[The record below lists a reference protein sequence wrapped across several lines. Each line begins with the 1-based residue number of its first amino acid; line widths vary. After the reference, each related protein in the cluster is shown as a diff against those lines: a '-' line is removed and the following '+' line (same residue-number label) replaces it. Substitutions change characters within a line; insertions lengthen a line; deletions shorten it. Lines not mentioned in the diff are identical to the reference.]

1 MQLSQSADG
10 RPNLAFQYFTSY
22 QLNRKAKAIQFGW
35 DIGLIPFLVPG
46 PRTVVEITKS
56 LGISS
61 ETITLVLANLKH
73 AGWIEQYG
81 DDFAV
86 SSMTRL
92 IFQSESSEALPLVDY
107 WSRFQGV
114 SPTAE
119 TQLAVTQPVLA
130 KFVETKPTSA
140 LAEAYRFRESL
151 RQWTWSS
158 AAKQASAVLYDNS
171 INSPIQLLEL
181 GGGASIFSAAFA
193 YQNASLNIL
202 SVDTP
207 ILIEVAQK
215 TIRSIEVEDRWTSQT
230 GDYRFFDLPL
240 NQYDDC
246 LLVNSLKLE
255 ADPSAVV
262 LLGRCY
268 DTLKQGGR
276 LVIVEQFA
284 EPDFDETE
292 IAIERLTMRLEGCP
306 GTLRTTAE
314 IQRLLTGAGFGLAKW
329 GPLDSGPTTIGLMV
343 VEKLK

>member
-1 MQLSQSADG
+1 
-10 RPNLAFQYFTSY
+10 LALQYFATF
-22 QLNRKAKAIQFGW
+22 QLNRKTKAIQFAW
-35 DIGLIPFLVPG
+35 NFGLIAFLVPG
-46 PRTVVEITKS
+46 PRTIDEITKT
-56 LGISS
+56 LGISPA
-61 ETITLVLANLKH
+61 TIALILANLKH
-73 AGWIEQYG
+73 SGWIEQYG

-107 WSRFQGV
+107 WSRFQRV

-119 TQLAVTQPVLA
+119 NQSAVTPSFVSN
-130 KFVETKPTSA
+130 FVETQATPA
-140 LAEAYRFRESL
+140 LAEGYRFRESL
-151 RQWTWSS
+151 RQWTWSA

-171 INSPIQLLEL
+171 NNNPSQLLEL

-193 YQNASLNIL
+193 YQNASLNIV
-202 SVDTP
+202 SIDTP
-207 ILIEVAQK
+207 VLIEVAQK

-268 DTLKQGGR
+268 DTLKKGGR
-276 LVIVEQFA
+276 LVIIEQFD
-284 EPDFDETE
+284 EPDFDETD
-292 IAIERLTMRLEGCP
+292 IAIERLTMQLEGCP
-306 GTLRTTAE
+306 GTLRTTVE
-314 IQRLLTGAGFGLAKW
+314 IQRLLTGAGFGTAKW